1 MIDIMGRI
9 NRRRESREGNNKGLN
24 YGVVRKRKRDLKT
37 EEVRSARDR
46 KESRMIIIFIPQRLN
61 R

>member
-1 MIDIMGRI
+1 MVIDIMGRI

-37 EEVRSARDR
+37 
-46 KESRMIIIFIPQRLN
+46 
-61 R
+61 

>member
-1 MIDIMGRI
+1 MFTWCSGGGVVIDIMGRI

-37 EEVRSARDR
+37 
-46 KESRMIIIFIPQRLN
+46 
-61 R
+61 